1 LVPRDLSPSDPAVSE
16 IGRTAKLEEIGY
28 RFTDGILG
36 IVELSVIYMHD
47 AHRWSVSVQAS
58 GPMKV
63 DDILELP
70 LAKEV
75 IDFVTA
81 RIFDRLGAS

>member
-1 LVPRDLSPSDPAVSE
+1 MSE

-28 RFTDGILG
+28 RFTDGVFG
-36 IVELSVIYMHD
+36 IEELSVIYMHD
-47 AHRWSVSVQAS
+47 FHRWSVSVQVL

-63 DDILELP
+63 DDMLELP

-75 IDFVTA
+75 TDLVTA